1 MILIDG
7 HNLIP
12 KIRGLSLRLE
22 NDEEQLI
29 QILQEYCRIKR
40 KNVEV
45 YFDKAPFDHAG
56 TRSYGLV
63 KAHFI
68 RTGITADEVI
78 IQRIRKMG
86 KKASHVKVV
95 SSDQAIQREIHAYSA
110 EVVTSE
116 AFSKE
121 IEKAFM
127 STPSGGKPDASKMS
141 ELELEQW
148 INLFKNKPHV

>member
-12 KIRGLSLRLE
+12 KIRGLSLS
-22 NDEEQLI
+22 DEDDEGKLI
-29 QILQEYCRIKR
+29 QILQDYCRIKR
-40 KNVEV
+40 KTVEV
-45 YFDKAPFDHAG
+45 YFDGAPMDHAG
-56 TRSYGLV
+56 TRNFGNV

-68 RTGITADEVI
+68 RKGISADDAI
-78 IQRIRKMG
+78 ILRIRNMG

-95 SSDQAIQREIHAYSA
+95 SSDQRIQREVHSLSA
-110 EVVTSE
+110 DIVSADEF
-116 AFSKE
+116 AKE

-141 ELELEQW
+141 ESEVENW
-148 INLFKNKPHV
+148 IKLFKNKPK